1 LNLFLIMNSREIREK
16 FFHFFTSKK
25 HVLYESAPIVIK
37 DDPTLLFVNAGMN
50 QFKDIFLGNTLASN
64 SRVMNS
70 QKCLRVSGKHND
82 LEEVGHDTYHHT
94 MFEMLGNWSFGDYF
108 KKEAIHL
115 AWDFLTKELKISEDR
130 LYITF
135 FEGDSK
141 DQLDVDKETRL
152 IWRSIVDEHKIIP
165 GNKKDNFWE
174 MGKVGPCGPSTE
186 IHIDFRSAADRKK
199 VKAKDLINKD
209 HPEVIEIWNIVFI
222 EFNRKEDN
230 SLELLPQK
238 HVDTG
243 MGFERLCM
251 VMQNKTSTYDTD
263 VFFDLITHVS
273 TISNIKYGDNE
284 KTDIAIRVIVDHI
297 RAISFAIADGQLP
310 SNTGA
315 GYVIRRI
322 LRRAVRYGYTY
333 LNLKDPFL
341 YQLVD
346 VLAHQFHD
354 IFPEIDKQKKV
365 VSEIV
370 KEEEKGFLKTLGKGL
385 DLIHNSINLLDS
397 NAKEISGKEVFELYD
412 TFGFPPDLTALIL
425 SEKGLSYNTKQFE
438 KAMQEQ
444 KDRSRSASEI
454 TLGDWVQVS
463 DVPVEGFAGYDQT
476 MLREVL
482 LVKYRKVNFKGK
494 VQYHL
499 VFNKTPFYPE
509 GGGQIGDSGLVYPD
523 HHRLNKPLMTIIDTK
538 KENKTIIHI
547 ANEKTPSGSDVAH
560 QIHWLPNV
568 RIEGGARLTT
578 YRLCVDEEKRSLT
591 TRNHSATHILHY
603 SLRKILGEHVEQR
616 GSYVGSDYLRFD
628 FSHFQKIEKET
639 LLELETEI
647 NRFIVEGVYLN
658 EERDVPI
665 DIAKSKGAIGLF
677 GEKYGDK
684 VRVIQFTNTNRDR
697 IYKQYIN
704 SVELC
709 GGTHVS
715 NTSEIG
721 LFKIIS
727 ESSIASGVRRI
738 EAVTSIAAIQLFNE
752 KINIL
757 NNVQILLRNSD
768 NIVASI
774 KKIINE
780 NKELNELAKDVKKQ
794 KLDDLVND
802 LEKKISDLNNFKV
815 LVSEVLVD
823 ASQMKDICFYFIKKY
838 NNAFL
843 ALITRKGDKVI
854 LNIALSKEL
863 VEHKSLNANQIV
875 NQVGKH
881 INAKGG
887 GQPFFAVAS
896 GDISD
901 GIPKVF
907 SDLEMIVKDL

>member
-1 LNLFLIMNSREIREK
+1 MNSREIREK
-16 FFHFFTSKK
+16 FFHFFASKK
-25 HVLYESAPIVIK
+25 HVLHESAPIVIK
-37 DDPTLLFVNAGMN
+37 NDPTLLFVNAGMN
-50 QFKDIFLGNTLASN
+50 QFKDIFLGNNPPLN
-64 SRVMNS
+64 SRVINS

-115 AWDFLTKELKISEDR
+115 AWEFLTKELNISEER

-135 FEGDSK
+135 FEGDLK
-141 DQLDVDKETRL
+141 EQLDIDEETRL
-152 IWRSIVDEHKIIP
+152 IWGDIIDANKIIP

-186 IHIDFRSAADRKK
+186 IHIDFRSDADRKK
-199 VKAKDLINKD
+199 IKAKDLINKD

-230 SLELLPQK
+230 SLALLPQK

-263 VFFDLITHVS
+263 VFFDLIKNVS
-273 TISNIKYGDNE
+273 KISNTKYGDYE

-297 RAISFAIADGQLP
+297 RAISFAISDGQLP

-346 VLAHQFHD
+346 VLAGQFYD

-365 VSEIV
+365 VSEII
-370 KEEEKGFLKTLGKGL
+370 KEEEKSFLKTLGKGL
-385 DLIHNSINLLDS
+385 DLINYSINLLDPDV
-397 NAKEISGKEVFELYD
+397 KQISGKKVFELYD
-412 TFGFPPDLTALIL
+412 TYGFPPDLTALIL
-425 SEKGLSYNTKQFE
+425 KEKGLSYKTKQFE
-438 KAMQEQ
+438 KSMQEQ
-444 KDRSRSASEI
+444 KNRSRSASEI
-454 TLGDWVQVS
+454 SVGDWVPVN
-463 DVPVEGFAGYDQT
+463 DVPIEGFAGYDQT

-482 LVKYRKVNFKGK
+482 VVKYRKVNFKGK

-509 GGGQIGDSGLVYPD
+509 GGGQIGDSGTVCPD
-523 HHRLNKPLMTIIDTK
+523 EYKDSSLKSVPVMTIIDTK
-538 KENKTIIHI
+538 TENNTIIHI
-547 ANEKTPSGSDVAH
+547 TNDLAGLSTSDG
-560 QIHWLPNV
+560 
-568 RIEGGARLTT
+568 RIFSAF
-578 YRLCVDEEKRSLT
+578 RLCIDKEKRSLT
-591 TRNHSATHILHY
+591 SRNHSATHILHY
-603 SLRKILGEHVEQR
+603 SLRSILGEHVEQR

-628 FSHFQKIEKET
+628 FSHFQKIEKEN

-647 NRFIVEGVYLN
+647 NRFIVEGVQLD
-658 EERDVPI
+658 EERAVPI
-665 DIAKSKGAIGLF
+665 DIAQARGAIGLF

-684 VRVIQFTNTNRDR
+684 VRVIQFLSQLGLS
-697 IYKQYIN
+697 I
-704 SVELC
+704 ELC

-738 EAVTSIAAIQLFNE
+738 EAVTSIAAIQLLNK

-757 NNVQILLRNSD
+757 NNVQTLLKNSD
-768 NIVASI
+768 NIVSSLQ
-774 KKIINE
+774 KIINE
-780 NKELNELAKDVKKQ
+780 NRELNELAKDIKKQ
-794 KLDDLVND
+794 KLNHLMND
-802 LEKKISDLNNFKV
+802 LDKKMSDINHVKV
-815 LVSEVLVD
+815 LVSEVSVD
-823 ASQMKDICFYFIKKY
+823 ASQMKDICFYFLKKY

-843 ALITRKGDKVI
+843 ALITKKGEKVI
-854 LNIALSKEL
+854 LNIGLSKDL
-863 VEHKSLNANQIV
+863 VEQKSLNANQLI

-896 GDISD
+896 GNQIN

-907 SDLEMIVKDL
+907 SSIEKIITNL

>member
-1 LNLFLIMNSREIREK
+1 MNLFLNKFKFVSESVLIMNSREIREK
-16 FFHFFTSKK
+16 FFHFFASKK
-25 HVLYESAPIVIK
+25 HVLHESAPIVVK
-37 DDPTLLFVNAGMN
+37 NDPTLLFVNAGMN
-50 QFKDIFLGNTLASN
+50 QFKDIFLGNNPPLN
-64 SRVMNS
+64 SRVINS

-115 AWDFLTKELKISEDR
+115 AWEFLTKELNISEER

-141 DQLDVDKETRL
+141 EQLDIDEETRL
-152 IWRSIVDEHKIIP
+152 IWGDIIDANKIIP

-186 IHIDFRSAADRKK
+186 IHIDFRSDADRKK
-199 VKAKDLINKD
+199 IKAKDLINKD

-263 VFFDLITHVS
+263 VFFDLIKNVS
-273 TISNIKYGDNE
+273 KISNTKYGGHE

-297 RAISFAIADGQLP
+297 RAISFAISDGQLP

-346 VLAHQFHD
+346 VLAGQFYD

-365 VSEIV
+365 VSEII
-370 KEEEKGFLKTLGKGL
+370 KEEEKSFLKTLGKGL
-385 DLIHNSINLLDS
+385 DLINYSINLLDS
-397 NAKEISGKEVFELYD
+397 DVKQISGKKVFELYD
-412 TFGFPPDLTALIL
+412 TYGFPPDLTALIL
-425 SEKGLSYNTKQFE
+425 KEKGLSYKTKQFE
-438 KAMQEQ
+438 KSMQEQ
-444 KDRSRSASEI
+444 KNRSRSASEI
-454 TLGDWVQVS
+454 SVGDWVPVN
-463 DVPVEGFAGYDQT
+463 DVPIEGFAGYDQT

-482 LVKYRKVNFKGK
+482 VVKYRKVNFKGK

-509 GGGQIGDSGLVYPD
+509 GGGQIGDSGTVCPD
-523 HHRLNKPLMTIIDTK
+523 EYNESSLKSVPVMTIIDTK
-538 KENKTIIHI
+538 TENNTIIHI
-547 ANEKTPSGSDVAH
+547 TNDLAGLSASDGRMFSAF
-560 QIHWLPNV
+560 
-568 RIEGGARLTT
+568 
-578 YRLCVDEEKRSLT
+578 RLCIDKEKRSLT
-591 TRNHSATHILHY
+591 SRNHSATHILHY
-603 SLRKILGEHVEQR
+603 SLRSILGEHVEQR

-647 NRFIVEGVYLN
+647 NRFIVEGVQLD
-658 EERDVPI
+658 EERAVPI
-665 DIAKSKGAIGLF
+665 DIAQARGAIGLF

-684 VRVIQFTNTNRDR
+684 VRVIQFLSKLGLS
-697 IYKQYIN
+697 I
-704 SVELC
+704 ELC

-738 EAVTSIAAIQLFNE
+738 EAVTSIAAIQLLNK

-757 NNVQILLRNSD
+757 NNVQTLLKNSD
-768 NIVASI
+768 NIVSSLQ
-774 KKIINE
+774 KIINE
-780 NKELNELAKDVKKQ
+780 NRELNELAKDIKKQ
-794 KLDDLVND
+794 KLNHLMND
-802 LEKKISDLNNFKV
+802 LDKKISDINHVKV
-815 LVSEVLVD
+815 LVSEVSVD
-823 ASQMKDICFYFIKKY
+823 ASQMKDICFYFLKKY

-843 ALITRKGDKVI
+843 ALITKKGEKVI
-854 LNIALSKEL
+854 LNIGLSKDL
-863 VEHKSLNANQIV
+863 VEQKSLNANQLI

-896 GDISD
+896 GNQIN

-907 SDLEMIVKDL
+907 SSIEKIITNL